1 MSDPLFYLIN
11 KKSILLYLN
20 YVFSVINLFYHYYC
34 YCHYCMLSNISL
46 SWIQIYIIVLL
57 YALRWSKRHRK
68 TWNLFHGWTAI
79 HEINFKFVFFFFC
92 ISCIIITKSKIHKF
106 RYMKYKTNLRWTTL
120 IFYIYVSIHYF
131 LTKGICSKNVRQ
143 KLKVSLYGPEA
154 RLQLVFNILFE
165 IIKFSIIGK

>member
-1 MSDPLFYLIN
+1 MLLIYSIIIIVIVIIVCY
-11 KKSILLYLN
+11 KRYQIYHYHEYKFILLY
-20 YVFSVINLFYHYYC
+20 F
-34 YCHYCMLSNISL
+34 CMHWDEVKGIE
-46 SWIQIYIIVLL
+46 
-57 YALRWSKRHRK
+57 K

-79 HEINFKFVFFFFC
+79 HEINFKCVCFFC

>member
-1 MSDPLFYLIN
+1 MLLIYSIIIIVIVIIVCY
-11 KKSILLYLN
+11 KRYQIYHYYEYKFILLYFYMHWDEVKGIEKPEIYSMDGQPSMKLI
-20 YVFSVINLFYHYYC
+20 SNLF
-34 YCHYCMLSNISL
+34 
-46 SWIQIYIIVLL
+46 V
-57 YALRWSKRHRK
+57 
-68 TWNLFHGWTAI
+68 
-79 HEINFKFVFFFFC
+79 VFFC

-120 IFYIYVSIHYF
+120 IFYIYVSIHFF